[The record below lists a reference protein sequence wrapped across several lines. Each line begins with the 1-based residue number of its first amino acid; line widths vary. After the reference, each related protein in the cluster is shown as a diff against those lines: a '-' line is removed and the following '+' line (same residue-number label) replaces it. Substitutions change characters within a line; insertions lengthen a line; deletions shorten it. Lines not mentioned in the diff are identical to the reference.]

1 MGADLDRMKPTATYV
16 YCLVAAA
23 RRPRA
28 ARAPGLA
35 GAGAVRLVEQGTAAG
50 SRLQKWLVVSNVPL
64 DRYGESAINARLS
77 DLDWV
82 SRAAVAHEAVVESYI
97 GAAALVPMKLFTIF
111 ADDARAVARLGAQND
126 RINAAL
132 KRVRGRV
139 ELGVRVALDRQR
151 PAASR
156 PARVDTGAAYLAG
169 KKAQR
174 DRAAELAVN
183 AREVVGD
190 LYDDLS
196 RLSSEAVRRS
206 ASEMPVRGGPLL
218 LDAAFL
224 VPRTRADR
232 FRRTV
237 ARRAKDLAG
246 DGYRV
251 SLSGPWPAY
260 SFVRD

>member
-1 MGADLDRMKPTATYV
+1 MKPTGTYV
-16 YCLVAAA
+16 YCLVAAP
-23 RRPRA
+23 RRPRPT
-28 ARAPGLA
+28 RRPGLA
-35 GAGAVRLVEQGTAAG
+35 GGGAVRLVEQGSAG
-50 SRLQKWLVVSNVPL
+50 AGRLKKWLVVSDVPL

-77 DLDWV
+77 DLAWV
-82 SRAAVAHEAVVESYI
+82 SRAAVAHEAVVESFI
-97 GAAALVPMKLFTIF
+97 GAAALLPMKLFTIF
-111 ADDARAVARLGAQND
+111 ADDARAVARLGAQSD
-126 RINAAL
+126 RIDAAL
-132 KRVRGRV
+132 EHVRGHV

-151 PAASR
+151 PAAAR
-156 PARVDTGAAYLAG
+156 PARVDSGSAYLAG

-183 AREVVGD
+183 ARAVVGD

-196 RLSSEAVRRS
+196 RLASDAVRRS

-237 ARRAKDLAG
+237 ARRAKELAA
-246 DGYRV
+246 DGYHV
-251 SLSGPWPAY
+251 TLTGPWPPY